1 MDDGSDQVDELI
13 LEPARTG
20 RPSRPRGLWAVLAVV
35 AVAVGAVAVSS
46 AGDDDPPRPGLP
58 VALGAS
64 VAARDASGAA
74 DAMLA
79 WITYVPGDDLPAL
92 GGEAPAYRLS
102 SSVSEDQVRDL
113 ADALGLE
120 GEITRDGSEWRVSDA
135 GGTLAVAD
143 GGTAT
148 WWYSSPPSGAVTGS
162 GSSSG
167 SAGCAAGAECTTVTA
182 TAPCPAD
189 GDCAIAPTTST
200 TIACGPGADC
210 VDPDCA
216 VSSDGSTS
224 CPDVEQPYP
233 PADLPSGDEARDI
246 ALDLLAATGVDL
258 TGAEVVVDGPYDA
271 WYVTVEPLID
281 GVPSGLVAAVTVG
294 SGGTVRDATGSLAVA
309 ELLGDYPLLDTRA
322 TIDRANSH
330 AGSDAV
336 PAVANDTDAATSSA
350 DAVTD
355 TTVPMCKPQADGR
368 EICELISVVGGCE
381 GAALDGG
388 GEPSPD

>member
-13 LEPARTG
+13 LEPARAD

-35 AVAVGAVAVSS
+35 AVAVGAVAISS
-46 AGDDDPPRPGLP
+46 TGDDDSQRPGLP

-74 DAMLA
+74 DSMLA

-120 GEITRDGSEWRVSDA
+120 GEITRDGTEWRVSD
-135 GGTLAVAD
+135 GSGTLAVAD

-167 SAGCAAGAECTTVTA
+167 SAGCAAGEECTTVTA

-210 VDPDCA
+210 VEPDCA

-294 SGGTVRDATGSLAVA
+294 SAGTVRDATGSLAVA
-309 ELLGDYPLLDTRA
+309 EPLGDYPLLDTRA

-330 AGSDAV
+330 AGLRRR
-336 PAVANDTDAATSSA
+336 P
-350 DAVTD
+350 
-355 TTVPMCKPQADGR
+355 GR
-368 EICELISVVGGCE
+368 RGRHGSGDQRRVGDDHHRHHHPPVQ
-381 GAALDGG
+381 GAAGRVRDL
-388 GEPSPD
+388 

>member
-1 MDDGSDQVDELI
+1 M
-13 LEPARTG
+13 
-20 RPSRPRGLWAVLAVV
+20 
-35 AVAVGAVAVSS
+35 
-46 AGDDDPPRPGLP
+46 
-58 VALGAS
+58 
-64 VAARDASGAA
+64 
-74 DAMLA
+74 
-79 WITYVPGDDLPAL
+79 
-92 GGEAPAYRLS
+92 
-102 SSVSEDQVRDL
+102 RDL

-120 GEITRDGSEWRVSDA
+120 GEITRDGTEWRVSD
-135 GGTLAVAD
+135 GSGTLAVAD

-167 SAGCAAGAECTTVTA
+167 SAGCAAGEECTTVTA

-258 TGAEVVVDGPYDA
+258 DRSRGRRRRSLRRV
-271 WYVTVEPLID
+271 
-281 GVPSGLVAAVTVG
+281 
-294 SGGTVRDATGSLAVA
+294 VRDRRAAHRWGSVRAGGGRDRRVRRHGQGCHRQPGRGRAPGRL
-309 ELLGDYPLLDTRA
+309 PLLDTRA
-322 TIDRANSH
+322 TIDRANSQRR
-330 AGSDAV
+330 APTPSRPPRATRISRDGSDEPV
-336 PAVANDTDAATSSA
+336 TTDRPPPPIPPVQGAAGRVRDLRDRPRRRA
-350 DAVTD
+350 A
-355 TTVPMCKPQADGR
+355 CADGA
-368 EICELISVVGGCE
+368 GGRRPRLRSCPTCPSAHRRRRRSTSRSARRRSIDCT
-381 GAALDGG
+381 AA
-388 GEPSPD
+388 P